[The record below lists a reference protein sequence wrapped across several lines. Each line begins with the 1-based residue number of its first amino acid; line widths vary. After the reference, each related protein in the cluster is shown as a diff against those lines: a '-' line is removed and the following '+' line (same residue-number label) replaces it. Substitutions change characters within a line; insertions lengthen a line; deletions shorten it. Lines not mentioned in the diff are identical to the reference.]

1 MKLYHGSNFRLTDL
15 TVRKGDLFNGMFF
28 SSDMESAQ
36 GPGASH
42 YYYSTEIDEDDI
54 AELYRM
60 IYLEDSSLEA
70 KKLWGDDADIML
82 DIVYEFNTANPAG
95 WNADEEQQE
104 VLNRLF
110 PNYEEWELNF
120 ELQRQASLLAEEM
133 GYKAVAVDD
142 EHGTSYIVIP
152 GAKMKFEC
160 EDE

>member
-1 MKLYHGSNFRLTDL
+1 
-15 TVRKGDLFNGMFF
+15 
-28 SSDMESAQ
+28 
-36 GPGASH
+36 
-42 YYYSTEIDEDDI
+42 
-54 AELYRM
+54 
-60 IYLEDSSLEA
+60 
-70 KKLWGDDADIML
+70 ML
-82 DIVYEFNTANPAG
+82 DIVYEFNTANPSG